1 MNYYFKT
8 RNEAV
13 KCIKKNLPVWVN
25 YASRDC
31 DGCSSQS
38 SDTINSVQDII
49 DAEKAFEHRIQWAD
63 GPMSMW
69 FVFDKSDALE
79 YYSGGQ
85 WGDW

>member
-13 KCIKKNLPVWVN
+13 KRIKKNLPVWVN
-25 YASRDC
+25 YSSTDC

-38 SDTINSVQDII
+38 SDTINSVQEII
-49 DAEKAFEHRIQWAD
+49 DAEKAFEKSAEWAD
-63 GPMSMW
+63 GPMRMW
-69 FVFDKSDALE
+69 FVFDESDALE
-79 YYSGGQ
+79 YYRGGQ